1 MEKTFTQPEQSMTQ
15 SQTSNRARRTH
26 GPRQQTLAILR
37 QFARAY
43 QPAPAGGF
51 ILN

>member
-1 MEKTFTQPEQSMTQ
+1 MEKTFTQPEPSMTQ
-15 SQTSNRARRTH
+15 PQTPRRARRTR

-43 QPAPAGGF
+43 QPTLTGGM